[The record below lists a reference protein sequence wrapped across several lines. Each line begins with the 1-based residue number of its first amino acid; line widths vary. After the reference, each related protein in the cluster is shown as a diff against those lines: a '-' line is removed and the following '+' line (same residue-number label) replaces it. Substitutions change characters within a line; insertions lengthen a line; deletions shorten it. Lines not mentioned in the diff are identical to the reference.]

1 MLLATISDHRL
12 KPVPPVALLLLAVG
26 LLAQRNTPSGDAAKG
41 KELYVKYSCYA
52 CHGFDG
58 HGGAGARLVPMK
70 MMLPVFTAY
79 VRSPAMM
86 PAYREK
92 MMSDAQLADVWA
104 YIKTIPESPP
114 AKSIPLL
121 NQ

>member
-1 MLLATISDHRL
+1 MQKLILAGLIFSVNL
-12 KPVPPVALLLLAVG
+12 VA
-26 LLAQRNTPSGDAAKG
+26 QDAAKG

-52 CHGFDG
+52 CHSFDG

-70 MMLPVFTAY
+70 LMLPVFTAY
-79 VRSPAMM
+79 VRAPRAM

-92 MMSDAQLADVWA
+92 AMSNAELADVWA

-121 NQ
+121 RDLDEGR

>member
-1 MLLATISDHRL
+1 MKLIAALIFFAAT
-12 KPVPPVALLLLAVG
+12 AA
-26 LLAQRNTPSGDAAKG
+26 AADAAKG

-70 MMLPVFTAY
+70 MLLPVFTAY
-79 VRSPAMM
+79 IRAPRQM

-92 MMSDAQLADVWA
+92 VMTDAQLADVWA
-104 YIKTIPESPP
+104 YIKTIPESPL
-114 AKSIPLL
+114 AKDI
-121 NQ
+121 

>member
-1 MLLATISDHRL
+1 VNRFLSFSVSMLAFTG
-12 KPVPPVALLLLAVG
+12 AA
-26 LLAQRNTPSGDAAKG
+26 LAQPGAAKGDAVKG

-70 MMLPVFTAY
+70 MLLPVFTAY
-79 VRSPAMM
+79 IRSPRQM

-92 MMSDAQLADVWA
+92 MMPDRDLADVWA

-114 AKSIPLL
+114 AKNIPLL

>member
-1 MLLATISDHRL
+1 MKLIAT
-12 KPVPPVALLLLAVG
+12 ALIFIAAAA
-26 LLAQRNTPSGDAAKG
+26 AQPKG

-58 HGGAGARLVPMK
+58 HGGAGAKLVPMK
-70 MMLPVFTAY
+70 LMLPVFTAY
-79 VRSPAMM
+79 IRSPRLM

-92 MMSDAQLADVWA
+92 VISDAELAEIWT

-114 AKSIPLL
+114 ASRIAFLE
-121 NQ
+121 QFRE

>member
-1 MLLATISDHRL
+1 MNRFSSILVAAAGLMLSI
-12 KPVPPVALLLLAVG
+12 VAWPQPKSGAL
-26 LLAQRNTPSGDAAKG
+26 SGDATRG
-41 KELYVKYSCYA
+41 KELYLKFTCYA

-70 MMLPVFTAY
+70 MLQPVFTAY
-79 VRSPAMM
+79 VRSPRQM

-92 MMSDAQLADVWA
+92 VMSDQQLADVWA
-104 YIKTIPESPP
+104 YINSIPESPP

-121 NQ
+121 NQLSQ

>member
-1 MLLATISDHRL
+1 MKGANVNKVVL
-12 KPVPPVALLLLAVG
+12 VLLLAGVVA
-26 LLAQRNTPSGDAAKG
+26 AQRNTPTGDAAKG

-70 MMLPVFTAY
+70 MMAPVFTAY
-79 VRSPAMM
+79 VRSPAQM

-92 MMSDAQLADVWA
+92 VMSDAQLADVWA
-104 YIKTIPESPP
+104 YLKTIPESPP
-114 AKSIPLL
+114 AKNIPLL

>member
-1 MLLATISDHRL
+1 MLRFLLFVASMLAFAS
-12 KPVPPVALLLLAVG
+12 VAL
-26 LLAQRNTPSGDAAKG
+26 AQTAAAKGDAAKG

-70 MMLPVFTAY
+70 MLLPVFTAY
-79 VRSPAMM
+79 IRSPRQM

-92 MMSDAQLADVWA
+92 MMPDRDLADVWA

>member
-1 MLLATISDHRL
+1 MQ
-12 KPVPPVALLLLAVG
+12 KLLLAG
-26 LLAQRNTPSGDAAKG
+26 LIFGVNLMAQDAAKG
-41 KELYVKYSCYA
+41 RELYVKYSCYA
-52 CHGFDG
+52 CHSFDG

-70 MMLPVFTAY
+70 LLLPVFTAY
-79 VRSPAMM
+79 VRSPRAM

-92 MMSDAQLADVWA
+92 TMSNAELADVWA

-121 NQ
+121 RDLEEGR